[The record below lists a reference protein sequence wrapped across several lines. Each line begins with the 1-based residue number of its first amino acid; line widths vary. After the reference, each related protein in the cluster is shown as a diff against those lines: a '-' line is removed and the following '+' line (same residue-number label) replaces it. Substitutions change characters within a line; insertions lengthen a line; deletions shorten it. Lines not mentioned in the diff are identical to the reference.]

1 MDAGHSGWRGVIND
15 YLAQDIWR
23 KSRTGVDSYGQA
35 TFGAVVQTTGRW
47 LEKRRLV
54 RNAEGEQ
61 VISEV
66 TVTLGPEE
74 TLAVGDQLSADGA
87 AYLDVIAASVSRGLG
102 GEAEL
107 KRAYL

>member
-1 MDAGHSGWRGVIND
+1 MVGD

-23 KSRTGVDSYGQA
+23 KPRTGVDGYGQPI
-35 TFGAVVQTTGRW
+35 FGAAVQIQGRW

-66 TVTLGPEE
+66 TVTLAPEE
-74 TLAVGDQLSADGA
+74 PLAVGDQLSADGTT
-87 AYLDVIAASVSRGLG
+87 YLDVIAVSVSRGLG
-102 GEAEL
+102 GEAAL

>member
-1 MDAGHSGWRGVIND
+1 VIES
-15 YLAQDIWR
+15 YLAQDLWR
-23 KSRTGVDSYGQA
+23 RALTGKDGYGQP
-35 TFGAVVQTTGRW
+35 TFGVPSQIKGRW

-66 TVTLGPEE
+66 TVTLALDEE
-74 TLAVGDQLSADGA
+74 IAVGDQLSSDGSV
-87 AYLDVIAASVSRGLG
+87 YLTVIAVSVSRGLG
-102 GEAEL
+102 GEAAV

>member
-1 MDAGHSGWRGVIND
+1 MIGN
-15 YLAQDIWR
+15 YLAQSIWR
-23 KSRTGVDSYGQA
+23 KSRSGADGYGQP
-35 TFGAVVQTTGRW
+35 TFGSSARTKGRW

-66 TVTLGPEE
+66 TVVLAPDEE
-74 TLAVGDQLSADGA
+74 IAVGDQLSSDGA
-87 AYLDVIAASVSRGLG
+87 TYLTVIAVSISRGLG
-102 GEAEL
+102 GEATL

>member
-1 MDAGHSGWRGVIND
+1 MIES
-15 YLAQDIWR
+15 YLAQSIWR
-23 KSRTGVDSYGQA
+23 KPRTGVDGYGQP
-35 TFGAVVQTTGRW
+35 TFGPPAQTKGRW

-66 TVTLGPEE
+66 SVTIGPDEPI
-74 TLAVGDQLSADGA
+74 AVGDQLSADGST
-87 AYLDVIAASVSRGLG
+87 YLTVIAVSVSRGLG
-102 GEAEL
+102 GEAIT

>member
-1 MDAGHSGWRGVIND
+1 MIGD
-15 YLAQDIWR
+15 YLAQDIWH
-23 KSRTGVDSYGQA
+23 KPRTGVDGYGQP
-35 TFGAVVQTTGRW
+35 TFGAPAQTKGRW

-66 TVTLGPEE
+66 TVSLG
-74 TLAVGDQLSADGA
+74 LAGAVSVGDQLSADGA
-87 AYLDVIAASVSRGLG
+87 TYLDVIAVSVSRGLG
-102 GEAEL
+102 GEAAL

>member
-1 MDAGHSGWRGVIND
+1 MVGD
-15 YLAQDIWR
+15 YLAQEIWR
-23 KSRTGVDSYGQA
+23 KARTGADGYGQP
-35 TFGAVVQTTGRW
+35 TFGAAVQTKGRW

-66 TVTLGPEE
+66 TVTLGPDEP
-74 TLAVGDQLSADGA
+74 LAVGDQLSADGA
-87 AYLDVIAASVSRGLG
+87 TYLDVIAVSVSRGLG
-102 GEAEL
+102 GEAAL